1 MFKRFPIGQFS
12 QAISIILILSRNS
25 KNVSYVP
32 NHDKTLNSCMDI
44 SRYKL
49 DSKNVPDFAERRIV
63 AYFHGCG
70 LFN

>member
-1 MFKRFPIGQFS
+1 MFKRFSIGQFS
-12 QAISIILILSRNS
+12 QAIPTILILSRNS
-25 KNVSYVP
+25 KMFP
-32 NHDKTLNSCMDI
+32 TFLIMTCMDI
-44 SRYKL
+44 SRCKL